1 MENEERKRTGRRKR
15 RVPYGWMAA
24 TAVLV
29 VVCIIEL
36 AVLLSQ
42 KKQPDETSG
51 GPEELQAQ
59 LAAAQQEA
67 DALRTQM
74 EVCQA
79 ERDAYLEQINQLTAG
94 IIPADPAAIAEVP
107 AEDPLAVQPGEITLP
122 DGSEEGTGDAGTG
135 TSQVGYTIEENVKR
149 IYEDTRYQQ
158 FAKANDPYDTKQYTF
173 ATMYSYPTDV
183 VFLGDSLTER
193 CSWNELFPDL
203 NVKNRGIGGDTVNG
217 VLVRMD
223 TVMKTQPKK
232 IFLMVGVNNLMNNN
246 SVDQIIEDYSVLL
259 DKLVKI
265 RDEDG
270 VKIYVESILPAGP
283 ALKEASRIIMDGREV
298 NKAVKSMCE
307 ERGITYIDL
316 TDAFSNEDLALNSD
330 YDYDGVHINAR
341 GYRALRDILD
351 DYVYEGFGEDN
362 NEENSE
368 VSE

>member
-1 MENEERKRTGRRKR
+1 MEREERRRPARRKR
-15 RVPYGWMAA
+15 GGGAMI
-24 TAVLV
+24 AVIVVLLVFGIGELV
-29 VVCIIEL
+29 VLIK
-36 AVLLSQ
+36 Q
-42 KKQPDETSG
+42 KKEIDELTKA
-51 GPEELQAQ
+51 PESIQTQ

-67 DALRTQM
+67 DALRAQM

-79 ERDAYLEQINQLTAG
+79 ERDAYLVQIDQLTAG
-94 IIPADPAAIAEVP
+94 AAPVDPAVVEIP
-107 AEDPLAVQPGEITLP
+107 TEDPLGGSVEIPDP
-122 DGSEEGTGDAGTG
+122 DGSGENGGDTGAAGT
-135 TSQVGYTIEENVKR
+135 QYGYAIEENVKR

-193 CSWNELFPDL
+193 CNWNELFPDL
-203 NVKNRGIGGDTVNG
+203 RVLNRGIGGDTVNG
-217 VLVRMD
+217 VLVRLD

-246 SVDQIIEDYSVLL
+246 SVDQTVEDYGVLL
-259 DKLVKI
+259 DKLVRI
-265 RDEDG
+265 QNEDG
-270 VKIYVESILPAGP
+270 CKVYVESILPAGP
-283 ALKEASRIIMDGREV
+283 ELKEASRIIMDGREI
-298 NKAVKSMCE
+298 NKALKSMCE

-362 NEENSE
+362 NE

>member
-1 MENEERKRTGRRKR
+1 MEREERRRPARRKR
-15 RVPYGWMAA
+15 RNGAMLAVIVVLLVFGIGELV
-24 TAVLV
+24 VLV
-29 VVCIIEL
+29 KQRKEIREL
-36 AVLLSQ
+36 TGTPGEV
-42 KKQPDETSG
+42 
-51 GPEELQAQ
+51 QAQ
-59 LAAAQQEA
+59 LAVAHEEAA
-67 DALRTQM
+67 ALRAQVEST
-74 EVCQA
+74 QA
-79 ERDAYLEQINQLTAG
+79 ERDAYLVQIEQLTAG
-94 IIPADPAAIAEVP
+94 AVPADPAVTVDVP
-107 AEDPLAVQPGEITLP
+107 VEEPTAGSPVETVEP
-122 DGSEEGTGDAGTG
+122 DGSEAGGDPGTEDTQA
-135 TSQVGYTIEENVKR
+135 GYTIEENVKR
-149 IYEDTRYQQ
+149 IYEDIRYQQ
-158 FAKANDPYDTKQYTF
+158 FAKENDPYDTKQYTF

-217 VLVRMD
+217 VLVRLD

-246 SVDQIIEDYSVLL
+246 SVDQIIEDYGVLL

-283 ALKEASRIIMDGREV
+283 ELKDASRIILDGREV

-307 ERGITYIDL
+307 ERVITYIDL
-316 TDAFSNEDLALNSD
+316 TDPFSNADLALNSE
-330 YDYDGVHINAR
+330 YDYDGVHINAK

-351 DYVYEGFGEDN
+351 DYVYEGFGEEN
-362 NEENSE
+362 NE